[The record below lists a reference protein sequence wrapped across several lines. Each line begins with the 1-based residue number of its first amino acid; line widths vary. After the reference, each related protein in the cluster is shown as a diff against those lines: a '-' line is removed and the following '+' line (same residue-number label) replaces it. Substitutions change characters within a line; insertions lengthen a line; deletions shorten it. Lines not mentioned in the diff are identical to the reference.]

1 MAATLPIL
9 RDELTIE
16 PGPRLSDG
24 QPSWTLHDPARNLF
38 FQIDWPN
45 FEMLSRWHL
54 GQPRAIVEEVNRD
67 TTLELD
73 LPAFDELQTFLRDQ
87 HLLQPSLGAA
97 PAFAASLAKQRGSWS
112 EWLLHNYLFFRIPL
126 VRPDRFLR
134 RAKPCVGFAF
144 TPVFWWL
151 TLLAAVIGGM
161 SAYRESERF
170 VATLMDTLTWQGMA
184 AYGAALFFAKTC
196 HELGHAFTAKH
207 YGCRVPTMGLAFLVM
222 WPVAYT
228 DTNDVWRLPRREQRL
243 AVAGAG
249 ILTELAIAAW
259 ATLAWAWLPE
269 GGPKQIAFLLSTT
282 TWVSTLIINGSPFMR
297 FDGYF
302 LLSDY
307 LGIPNLHSRAF
318 ALARWDLRE
327 RLFNVQ
333 EPPPEYFSPRRHKG
347 LVIFA
352 WAVWIYRLVLFL
364 GIAALVYHFFIKAV
378 GIFLFIVEISWFIAM
393 PLWRE
398 IKEWRSR
405 WPTIRQH
412 GRVRLSALLMLLLIG
427 LVFIP
432 WPNRVLTS
440 GLLQPQQHMGL
451 YAPANAVVSEIPV
464 ANGQAVAAEQPLLSL
479 ASPELQLRAKEAGA
493 RQDALSWQSGAAA
506 FDNKTR
512 KDWLLLQ
519 DQLAHANAEQAT
531 VGADLQRYQPVAPY
545 PGRFVDIDPDLRQ
558 GDWLKIQEPLGE
570 LIGDGPWQVVTYVDE
585 DEIRRLQIGDRALF
599 IADGMGGPNVN
610 AHVASIDH
618 NASRTLGEAALST
631 TSGGHILVR
640 EKAGILYPE
649 HAVYRVVLALDT
661 AVPATSLLVRG
672 RVAIAGNWESPI
684 SRFLR
689 TAGAVAWR
697 EAGF

>member
-1 MAATLPIL
+1 MLPGL
-9 RDELTIE
+9 REELTIE

-45 FEMLSRWHL
+45 FELLSRWHL
-54 GQPRAIVEEVNRD
+54 GQPDAVITGVNRD

-73 LPAFDELQTFLRDQ
+73 TSALQDLLTFLRDQ
-87 HLLQPSLGAA
+87 HLLQPASGGA
-97 PAFAASLAKQRGSWS
+97 PAMAASLAKQRGSVGN
-112 EWLLHNYLFFRIPL
+112 WLLHNYLFFRIPL
-126 VRPDRFLR
+126 VRPDRMLR
-134 RAKPCVGFAF
+134 RVQPFVAF
-144 TPVFWWL
+144 LFTRGFWWL
-151 TLLAAVIGGM
+151 TLLAAVLGGVA
-161 SAYRESERF
+161 AYRESDRF
-170 VATLMDTLTWQGMA
+170 VATLMDTLTWQGA
-184 AYGAALFFAKTC
+184 VAYGAALTFAKTC

-228 DTNDVWRLPRREQRL
+228 DTNDVWKLPKREQRL

-327 RLFNVQ
+327 RLFKLN
-333 EPPPEYFSPRRHKG
+333 EPAPEHFSPRLQKG

-378 GIFLFIVEISWFIAM
+378 GIFLFAVEISWFIAL

-405 WPTIRQH
+405 WPQIRS
-412 GRVRLSALLMLLLIG
+412 GRRVHYSAWLALLLVALALL
-427 LVFIP
+427 P

-440 GLLQPQQHMGL
+440 GLLQPQQRMAL
-451 YAPANAVVSEIPV
+451 YAPAHAVIADMPV
-464 ANGQAVAAEQPLLSL
+464 ANGQAVSADQPLLSL
-479 ASPELQLRAKEAGA
+479 ASPDLDLRAEETGA
-493 RQDALSWQSGAAA
+493 RQGALSWQSGAAA

-512 KDWLLLQ
+512 KDWQLLQ

-531 VGADLQRYQPVAPY
+531 VGADLQRFRPLAPF
-545 PGRFVDIDPDLRQ
+545 PGRVVDIDPDLRP
-558 GDWLKIQEPLGE
+558 GDWLKTQEPLGE
-570 LIGDGPWQVVTYVDE
+570 LIGDGGWQVVTYVDE
-585 DEIRRLQIGDRALF
+585 DEIRRLQLGDRALF
-599 IADGMGGPNVN
+599 IADGMSGPNLP
-610 AHVASIDH
+610 AEVASIDR
-618 NASRTLGEAALST
+618 NASRTLGEPALAT
-631 TSGGHILVR
+631 LAGGHVLVR
-640 EKAGILYPE
+640 EKNNILYPE
-649 HAVYRVVLALDT
+649 QAVYRVVLKVDAKLT
-661 AVPATSLLVRG
+661 AASPLLRG
-672 RVAIAGNWESPI
+672 HVAIAGQWESPV

-689 TAGAVAWR
+689 AAGAVAWR